1 MNKNKSNK
9 KNYTEEEIFALL
21 GINIQEKTDNNKI
34 ETRQKNYTI
43 NNESKM
49 NNNDKNKIT
58 KKEYNKTKNEKMD
71 ICELDDDNLLIE
83 KNKVKET
90 NVNEKDTDKNN
101 VNIMKKVR
109 LEFIIISLLSFIINV
124 NKLVNNF
131 FSFIPHFIF
140 PNEVI

>member
-21 GINIQEKTDNNKI
+21 GINIQEKTDHNKI

-58 KKEYNKTKNEKMD
+58 KKEYNKNKNEKMD

-109 LEFIIISLLSFIINV
+109 LIIYMNLL
-124 NKLVNNF
+124 
-131 FSFIPHFIF
+131 
-140 PNEVI
+140 